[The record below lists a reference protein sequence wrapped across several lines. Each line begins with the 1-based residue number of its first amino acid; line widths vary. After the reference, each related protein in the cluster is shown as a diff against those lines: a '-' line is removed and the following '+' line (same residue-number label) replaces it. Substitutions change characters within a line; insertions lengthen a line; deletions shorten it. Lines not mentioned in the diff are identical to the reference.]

1 MRLNNYLPCVC
12 DFHVTRRRP
21 YLLFF
26 ATGWVADLKKKYVFN
41 RSQKGLKMSGAMS
54 ELSYQSIRT
63 ANQAREAVNIHHTGK
78 KLTVE

>member
-1 MRLNNYLPCVC
+1 
-12 DFHVTRRRP
+12 
-21 YLLFF
+21 
-26 ATGWVADLKKKYVFN
+26 VADLKKKYVFN

-78 KLTVE
+78 ILTVE

>member
-1 MRLNNYLPCVC
+1 
-12 DFHVTRRRP
+12 
-21 YLLFF
+21 
-26 ATGWVADLKKKYVFN
+26 
-41 RSQKGLKMSGAMS
+41 MSGAMS